1 MWTLEVQP
9 KFGRRPAAIA
19 GRIDARRFRSLP
31 QKRHPVARRFKC
43 ARLIRDCADSI
54 VREGN
59 SWLASKNAKTGW
71 RKFQRSVAAEF
82 ICPIEHLANYLDGDF
97 SDSNVE
103 DAASA
108 VDVSYLAM
116 SLQLKNNFSLPWQNT
131 DHS

>member
-1 MWTLEVQP
+1 M
-9 KFGRRPAAIA
+9 
-19 GRIDARRFRSLP
+19 
-31 QKRHPVARRFKC
+31 
-43 ARLIRDCADSI
+43 
-54 VREGN
+54 REGN

-131 DHS
+131 DHSRPCAMLGSYERASHSRRLACRTVVGQFEFRFL